1 MSVIEVAI
9 VFPVLLFLLMAVF
22 QFAIWYHGN
31 QVVRAAAQD
40 GARAARAE
48 GSSDAEGQ
56 ARAEA
61 VLGAAGGTLFTSR
74 SVEASRADDRVT
86 VTVTGRVVSIVGIRF
101 PAVTRSASGP
111 IERFSGPG
119 SP

>member
-1 MSVIEVAI
+1 MLEVAI
-9 VFPVLLFLLMAVF
+9 VFPVLLFLLMAVV
-22 QFAIWYHGN
+22 QFGLWYHGS

-40 GARAARAE
+40 GARAARVE
-48 GSSDAEGQ
+48 GASDAEGR

-74 SVEASRADDRVT
+74 SVSASRADDRVT
-86 VTVTGRVVSIVGIRF
+86 VTVTGHVVSIVGIRF

-111 IERFSGPG
+111 VERFSGPG